1 MKKLLP
7 LILPI
12 VGVGAGIGAGLF
24 LQPAPQPST
33 EEHVMDHSAEAHKV
47 DTHADDSVHD
57 AEGDPQYVKLNNQFV
72 VPIIEQGTVTSIVV
86 LSLSLEL
93 MSGNPEDV
101 YAKEPK
107 LRDGFLQILFD
118 HSNMGGFSGAFTSAS
133 KTETLRRAM
142 LSFAR
147 KTVGPGVAGVLITD
161 LARQDV

>member
-7 LILPI
+7 FILPI
-12 VGVGAGIGAGLF
+12 VGIGAGVGAGLF
-24 LQPAPQPST
+24 LQPAPQSVS
-33 EEHVMDHSAEAHKV
+33 EEHVRSHSA
-47 DTHADDSVHD
+47 DTHAVETHADSSEYE
-57 AEGDPQYVKLNNQFV
+57 AESDPQYVKLNNQFV

-93 MSGNPEDV
+93 MPGNPEDV

-118 HSNMGGFSGAFTSAS
+118 HSNIGGFSGAFTSTS
-133 KTETLRRAM
+133 KTETLRRSL

-147 KTVGPGVAGVLITD
+147 KTVGAGVAGVLITD